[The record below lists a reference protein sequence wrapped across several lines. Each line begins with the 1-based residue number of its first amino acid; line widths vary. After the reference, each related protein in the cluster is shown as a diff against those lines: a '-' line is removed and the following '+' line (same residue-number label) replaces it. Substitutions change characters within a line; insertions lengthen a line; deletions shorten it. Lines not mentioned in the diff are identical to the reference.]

1 MRHDRRIPRPPL
13 RPARGLLTAM
23 ALLALA
29 LAGCAGGEPGTA
41 DPGEVGE
48 TVTTTTRQ
56 DAADGA
62 GTARDTAAGSAEE
75 SPAAGEL
82 AFETAPR
89 VYYAGDT
96 VILGDPYPPMN
107 GRPAL
112 VAWRLAGAPDP
123 AGLRCTV
130 TVREEDGGAIRYEG
144 EAEGPTCLGD
154 EEQEAFG
161 DSPLVFIPREGGDY
175 VLTVTV
181 TEGGAKLVEVI
192 PFEVHV
198 NSMSST

>member
-1 MRHDRRIPRPPL
+1 MRHDRRTSRPPL
-13 RPARGLLTAM
+13 RPARGLLTAI
-23 ALLALA
+23 ALPALA
-29 LAGCAGGEPGTA
+29 LAGCAGGEPGAA
-41 DPGEVGE
+41 DPGDVGE
-48 TVTTTTRQ
+48 ATTSTAGR

-62 GTARDTAAGSAEE
+62 GTAPDTGAGSAEGT
-75 SPAAGEL
+75 AAGEL
-82 AFETAPR
+82 AFETPPM

-130 TVREEDGGAIRYEG
+130 TVREEGGGAIRHEG

-161 DSPLVFIPREGGDY
+161 DSPLVFIPGEGGDF

-181 TEGGAKLVEVI
+181 TDGGAELVEVI
-192 PFEVHV
+192 PFEVRV